1 MKNIVVVSGGFD
13 PIHSGHISLMTRA
26 KELGDILVVGI
37 NSDDWLIRKK
47 GKYFMPWD
55 ERSKIIS
62 CLKPVDFV
70 MKFNDKDGSAKDLLK
85 LVRQT
90 WKDDHI
96 IFANGGDRTVKNNNE
111 IDFHDLN
118 LTFAYGIGGYN
129 KMNSSSEILK
139 RWEDNNDN

>member
-13 PIHSGHISLMTRA
+13 PIHSGHIALMNRA
-26 KELGDILVVGI
+26 KEIGDILVVGI

-47 GKYFMPWD
+47 GKYFMPWL

-62 CLKPVDFV
+62 NLKPVDFV
-70 MKFNDKDGSAKDLLK
+70 IKFNDQDGSAKDLLK

-96 IFANGGDRTVKNNNE
+96 IFANGGDRTVENNNE
-111 IDFHDLN
+111 IDFKDNN
-118 LTFAYGIGGYN
+118 LTFAYGIGGYD